1 MAAGHRL
8 REVRIGLG
16 ARVLRHGAKHVAR
29 RNHSFLNAGIDLA
42 IMATVLVAVTASLWG
57 SSHILTSRSVR
68 LGTVVALVVVARM
81 ALAGLYVRVNAR
93 RWTDAVR
100 VVVGAVVFGAAVFSL
115 AGFFVDIG
123 GGARRWLVLVAGFWA
138 LLLSLRHAL
147 FAAIRALTT
156 QRRVIIAGSA
166 RDAVAMRAVLR
177 ADTRRA
183 YDVIGFVLDQDQPMP
198 PKIVAEMALGS
209 IGDLPFLTEIHRPDQ
224 VVFCMGGLPG
234 DKFAPLARTLTQRGI
249 SVALTGLGD
258 VAASR
263 VAVSQIEGQPMV
275 HIAPS
280 VRSGW
285 QVYAKRVVDVLAA
298 TALLIV
304 LSPFLTVVAIALRL
318 ADGESPIFRQD
329 RVGMGGRHF
338 EILKFRTMVAG
349 AEELQIDLT
358 NELEGPLFKMASD
371 PRVTKLGDFL
381 RRTSIDELPQLW
393 NVIRG
398 DMSLVGPRPFI
409 PSEVAAAP
417 PEFRERELV
426 MPGMTGHWQ
435 VSGRSDTSFDELDEL
450 DRWYVD
456 NWSLGHDLGILAKT
470 VPAVFMS
477 RGAR

>member
-1 MAAGHRL
+1 
-8 REVRIGLG
+8 
-16 ARVLRHGAKHVAR
+16 
-29 RNHSFLNAGIDLA
+29 
-42 IMATVLVAVTASLWG
+42 
-57 SSHILTSRSVR
+57 
-68 LGTVVALVVVARM
+68 
-81 ALAGLYVRVNAR
+81 
-93 RWTDAVR
+93 
-100 VVVGAVVFGAAVFSL
+100 
-115 AGFFVDIG
+115 
-123 GGARRWLVLVAGFWA
+123 
-138 LLLSLRHAL
+138 
-147 FAAIRALTT
+147 
-156 QRRVIIAGSA
+156 
-166 RDAVAMRAVLR
+166 
-177 ADTRRA
+177 
-183 YDVIGFVLDQDQPMP
+183 
-198 PKIVAEMALGS
+198 
-209 IGDLPFLTEIHRPDQ
+209 

>member
-1 MAAGHRL
+1 MAADRL
-8 REVRIGLG
+8 RTLPTVLSTRF
-16 ARVLRHGAKHVAR
+16 LRHGAKHVAR
-29 RNHSFLNAGIDLA
+29 RNRSILNAAVDLA
-42 IMATVLVAVTASLWG
+42 ILIGVMMVVTAVLWG

-68 LGTVVALVVVARM
+68 LGVAVSIIVVGRM
-81 ALAGLYVRVNAR
+81 AVSGLYNRGQAR
-93 RWTDAVR
+93 RWTEAMR
-100 VVVGAVVFGAAVFSL
+100 VVLTAVVFGAAVFSL
-115 AGFFVDIG
+115 AGFFVAIG
-123 GGARRWLVLVAGFWA
+123 GGARRWLVLVAFSWLA
-138 LLLSLRHAL
+138 LLSIRHAVW
-147 FAAIRALTT
+147 AAIRAATT

-166 RDAVAMRAVLR
+166 MDAVAMRTALR
-177 ADTRRA
+177 SDTRHA
-183 YDVIGFVLDQDQPMP
+183 YDVIGFVLDQDQPLP
-198 PKIVAEMALGS
+198 PKIVSEMALGS
-209 IGDLPFLTEIHRPDQ
+209 IVDLPVLTEIHRPDQ

-234 DKFAPLARTLTQRGI
+234 DKFAPLARTLSQNGI

-263 VAVSQIEGQPMV
+263 VAVSQIQGQPMV

-285 QVYAKRVVDVLAA
+285 QVWTKRAVDLVGASILF
-298 TALLIV
+298 LM
-304 LSPFLTVVAIALRL
+304 LSPFLAAVALTLWLVDR
-318 ADGESPIFRQD
+318 ESPIFRQD
-329 RVGMGGRHF
+329 RVGKGGRHF

-358 NELEGPLFKMASD
+358 NELEGPLFKMVSD
-371 PRVTKLGDFL
+371 PRVTRIGAFL

-417 PEFRERELV
+417 PDFRQRELV

-435 VSGRSDTSFDELDEL
+435 VSGRSDTSFDELDDL

-456 NWSLGHDLGILAKT
+456 NWSLGQDLGILAKT
-470 VPAVFMS
+470 VPAVFLS